1 MSIISLL
8 NQVRNNE
15 VVLPAIQRDFVWEK
29 PKIQKLLDSIFRG
42 YPVGIAL
49 LWETYH
55 ELQYRQFVQ
64 NYRSE
69 TLATFKD
76 NPAGKRIRVVLDG
89 QQRLQSL
96 FIALFGSFDGEE
108 LWFDMLSGRSQDDVS
123 ESKFL
128 FEFCSKPQAAE
139 WNKMTE
145 EFYTRPAEERDKD
158 FLPWYYIKI
167 SDLYAMSAQARE
179 KLISKTIK
187 DLPLEEDDQTRS
199 RVNLATFE
207 QMLTKDENVL
217 KLSIIDENLPPESP
231 DRKTETDVLE
241 IFVRI
246 NREGTALN
254 RADLIF
260 SMLKL
265 NWKESAEALPEFVLK
280 INKGNSL
287 GLNADFV
294 IRCLFAVSDLGA
306 KFDLDLL
313 RKKANV
319 QKLRENFEKC
329 CNAIRVTVDFLT
341 EHCWIHNSELLG
353 GRAALVPFVYYF
365 FYQEKHRI
373 TNAEI
378 PRARRAL
385 YFFGFSRA
393 FSRYG
398 DSRAGAFIRDELKP
412 RVTAGDST
420 FPVEQA
426 AGWVAHWEGLP
437 FGEGLLQRNP
447 LLTLHLI
454 QNRTGASVQFD
465 GNLPETDHIFPRS
478 ILRSKGHDESAINH
492 FANYWILAREK
503 NRNKSDRPPSEYF
516 ADVPDAE
523 MKRALIDRDMLD
535 FRRYSTFI
543 KSRAEKIVQK
553 VAEKLDIVVDANT

>member
-8 NQVRNNE
+8 NQIRNNE
-15 VVLPAIQRDFVWEK
+15 VVLPAIQRDFVWER

-64 NYRSE
+64 NYQTD

-76 NPAGKRIRVVLDG
+76 NPNGRRIRVVLDG

-96 FIALFGSFDGEE
+96 FIALFGSFDAEE
-108 LWFDMLSGRSQDDVS
+108 LWFDVLSGRSQDDVS

-128 FEFCSKPQAAE
+128 FDFCTQSEALD
-139 WNKMTE
+139 WNKTTKD
-145 EFYTRPAEERDKD
+145 FFASPASERDNA
-158 FLPWYYIKI
+158 FLPWYYVKV
-167 SDLYAMSAQARE
+167 SDLYAMSAQSRE

-187 DLPLEEDDQTRS
+187 DLGLEEEDQTRV

-217 KLSIIDENLPPESP
+217 KLSVIDENLPPESP

-265 NWKESAEALPEFVLK
+265 NWKESADALPEFVQK
-280 INKGNSL
+280 VNKGNSL

-313 RKKANV
+313 RKRANV
-319 QKLRENFEKC
+319 QKLRDNFEKC
-329 CNAIRVTVDFLT
+329 CNAIRATVDFVT

-365 FYQEKHRI
+365 FHQEKHRI
-373 TNAEI
+373 PNAEI

-412 RVTAGDST
+412 LASASV

-426 AGWVAHWEGLP
+426 IGWVAHWEGLS
-437 FGEGLLQRNP
+437 FGDGLIQRNP
-447 LLTLHLI
+447 QLTLHLI
-454 QNRTGASVQFD
+454 QNRTGARVQFD
-465 GNLPETDHIFPRS
+465 ANLPEIDHIFPRS
-478 ILRSKGHDESAINH
+478 TLRSKGLDESEINH
-492 FANYWILAREK
+492 FANFWILAREK
-503 NRNKSDRPPSEYF
+503 NRNKSDSPPSKYF
-516 ADVPDAE
+516 ADVPDVE
-523 MKRALIDRDMLD
+523 MKRALIDRDLLD
-535 FRRYSTFI
+535 YRRYNTFI
-543 KSRAEKIVQK
+543 KARAEKILQE
-553 VAEKLDIVVDANT
+553 VAKKLDINMEMTK